1 MNNIY
6 ITQGWQKRGGE
17 VALRNL
23 LLIDKSLSGSTI
35 LNLGVNKYNLE
46 NINEK
51 NISILKTFSP
61 IIFTKLFCFIF
72 KYNKKNY
79 TFYYVNGN
87 IVILSIVF
95 WLVNFFSQNKIKLI
109 IWEHCLP
116 HKHWN
121 VSNFFKKILIK
132 YFYKLLIKFSTEI
145 IVPSLIIKNELF
157 LTNKTIKIF
166 NNPLIIN
173 TQPDYDIIS
182 NIDIENINFIYVG
195 AFSIEK
201 DPFLFIDIVSKA
213 NKLNPKV
220 RGFLVGEGALKD
232 ELKEKVSKLNLESVV
247 SITDWI
253 ENIHS
258 IINRCDVV
266 IITSKFET
274 YCNVI
279 AESLALGSIVFSS
292 DWNGVRNIYGND
304 IFYLT
309 MNLEHDVEMI
319 FSSIKNRKYCLM
331 EKQIL
336 MINKNSYND
345 R

>member
-6 ITQGWQKRGGE
+6 ISQGWQKRGGE

-23 LLIDKSLSGSTI
+23 LLIDKSLSESTI
-35 LNLGVNKYNLE
+35 LNLGENKYSIE

-51 NISILKTFSP
+51 NINITKPISP
-61 IIFTKLFCFIF
+61 INFIRLFNYIY
-72 KYNKKNY
+72 KHNKKKY

-87 IVILSIVF
+87 IVILSIIICA
-95 WLVNFFSQNKIKLI
+95 VNFFSKTKIKLI
-109 IWEHCLP
+109 MWEHCLP

-121 VSNFFKKILIK
+121 VSNFLKKIIIK
-132 YFYKLLIKFSTEI
+132 YYYKLLIKFSSEI
-145 IVPSLIIKNELF
+145 VVPSTIIKNEL
-157 LTNKTIKIF
+157 LTANKLITIF

-173 TQPDYDIIS
+173 TQPDYEIIS
-182 NIDIENINFIYVG
+182 KINIENINFIYVG
-195 AFSIEK
+195 AFSKEK
-201 DPFLFIDIVSKA
+201 DPFLFLDIVSKA
-213 NKLNPKV
+213 NKINPKV
-220 RGFLVGEGALKD
+220 RGFLIGEGALKD
-232 ELKEKVSKLNLESVV
+232 ELEKKIIELNLESLVF
-247 SITDWI
+247 IFDWK

-292 DWNGVRNIYGND
+292 DWNGVRDIYGND

-309 MNLEHDVEMI
+309 LNLEYDVEMI
-319 FSSIKNRKYCLM
+319 FSRINNRKYCLT

-336 MINKNSYND
+336 MVNNNSYND

>member
-23 LLIDKSLSGSTI
+23 LLIDKSLSESTI

-46 NINEK
+46 NICEK
-51 NISILKTFSP
+51 NINILKPFSP
-61 IIFTKLFCFIF
+61 ANFIKLFNYIF
-72 KYNKKNY
+72 KYNKKKY
-79 TFYYVNGN
+79 TFFYVNGN

-95 WLVNFFSQNKIKLI
+95 CMVNLFSKTKITLI

-121 VSNFFKKILIK
+121 VSNSFKKLTIK
-132 YFYKLLIKFSTEI
+132 YFYKLLIKFSSEI
-145 IVPSLIIKNELF
+145 IVPSIIIKKEL
-157 LTNKTIKIF
+157 LSADKLITIF

-173 TQPDYDIIS
+173 TQPDYEIIS
-182 NIDIENINFIYVG
+182 KINIENINFIYVG
-195 AFSIEK
+195 AFSVEK
-201 DPFLFIDIVSKA
+201 DPFLFLDIVSKA
-213 NKLNPKV
+213 NKINPKV
-220 RGFLVGEGALKD
+220 RGFLVGEGALKE
-232 ELKEKVSKLNLESVV
+232 ELKKKIIKLNLENFVSV
-247 SITDWI
+247 IDWK

-258 IINRCDVV
+258 IINRCDAV
-266 IITSKFET
+266 IVTSKFET

-292 DWNGVRNIYGND
+292 EWNGVRNIYGND
-304 IFYLT
+304 IFYLS
-309 MNLEHDVEMI
+309 MNLEYDVEMI
-319 FSSIKNRKYCLM
+319 FSRINNRKYCLM

-336 MINKNSYND
+336 MVNNNS
-345 R
+345 